1 MKCLS
6 HISRGLFLV
15 ILTLFSINALSQ
27 TTIYSESFT
36 SGTGSWAVAST
47 GSGTGA
53 WVQGSNSSHSTGATG
68 NYFYSQ
74 KYSSNYN
81 NNTYIIATSPA
92 INLTG
97 YNSITLDIKIWY
109 NTESSYDGMKI
120 EYSLNNGSSWS
131 DLGSVNSNWY
141 NDSDVDAFN
150 NNEDG
155 WSGNSSGWI
164 NRNINLSTEDIGF
177 ESATQARFRVLF
189 ATDYSITDIGVAFD
203 EILIRGAVAVPS
215 YCVSTGNTAYRT
227 GTRQVIFNTIN
238 NSSPIEYNAY
248 SDYTAIST
256 TVTKGTSYDLTVKVN
271 TDGNYLTRT
280 YVWVDWNQDLDFDD
294 AGESFYL
301 GTAVNG
307 NNVNTSLSP
316 LSITIPGTA
325 SLGTTRMRVSTKYNN
340 SPSSC
345 ETDFDGEVEDYTINV
360 ISEPSTIST
369 GSISP
374 TTYCS
379 GATVNVP
386 FTLTGTFTSGNI
398 FTAEL
403 SNGSGSFASPVSIGT
418 LTSTTGGTISAT
430 IPLATLTGTNYRIRV
445 ISNTPAVTG
454 TNNGSNITINAIPT
468 ISGTTSAA
476 RCGTGTVTLGAS
488 ASAGTVNWFTAS
500 TGGSSIHTGTSY
512 TTPSISS
519 TTTYWV
525 AATNNGC
532 TTATRTAVTATV
544 NTIPTISGSTSAA
557 RCGTGTVTLGATA
570 SAGTV
575 NWFTASTGGSSIHT
589 GTSYTTPS
597 ISSTTTYWVS
607 ATNNGCT
614 TATRTAVAATVNT
627 IPTISGTTSAAR
639 CGTGTVTLG
648 ATASAG
654 TVNWFTASTG
664 GSSIHTGTSY
674 TTPSI
679 SSTTTYWVAATNNGC
694 TTATRTAVTATV
706 NTIPTISG
714 STSAARCGTGT
725 VTLGATASAGTVNW
739 FTASTGGSS
748 IHTGT
753 SYTTPSISS
762 STSYWV
768 DATNGSCTTTTRT
781 EVIATVNK
789 NYWTGNADSNWNNPA
804 NWCAGVPT
812 NGVEA
817 TLNTLIPSGLTN
829 YPVISSTDSPGYVK
843 KIEFENNTTL
853 IITDNY
859 LRITENLK
867 LDGKIDLEGEAQ
879 LLQDLGSTLDPTSS
893 GTLERDQQGTADTYT
908 YNYWSSPVGLPNI
921 TTNNNS
927 YTLPDI
933 FQGVNF
939 LATGYNGTAS
949 PLGIADY
956 WIWKFSNKTSGD
968 YSQWQHVRSTG
979 TLLAGEGFTMKG
991 PGTGSISTPQNYV
1004 LLGKPNNGDINLPIS
1019 TGNEYL
1025 VGNPY
1030 PSALDADQF
1039 ILDNGLTIA
1048 GPGSTTGTLY
1058 FWEHWG
1064 GGSHYLADY
1073 QGGYA
1078 TYSLSGGVPAASM
1091 GTNDPLVATGG
1102 TPTKTPGRYIPI
1114 AQGFFVT
1121 AENSGTIKFNN
1132 GQRIYQKED
1141 GVNSLF
1147 IKQSNTKSNKTSIS
1161 DTRTKLRIG
1170 FNSPSSIR
1178 RQILATVDQRASQNY
1193 DWGFD
1198 SKYIDEQVDDMYW
1211 MINNDKYVIQGLNEF
1226 TLETILPLGIH
1237 TKKAGEIK
1245 ITIDKIENETT
1256 TLNIYL
1262 HDKDLNVYH
1271 NLKQSDYKVSLNVGT
1286 YLNRFEITFSNK
1298 LEQTA
1303 LSIDDLNND
1312 SLNVFYSNKKSS
1324 LVIQNPNLTILKS
1337 AELFNIL
1344 GQSVYKFDKIG
1355 NEDYQEFK
1363 TIRLQAGTYTIK
1375 LKTSEN
1381 IISKKV
1387 LIK

>member
-6 HISRGLFLV
+6 HISRSFLLV
-15 ILTLFSINALSQ
+15 IFIVFSINVFSQ
-27 TTIYSESFT
+27 TTIYSENFT
-36 SGTGSWAVAST
+36 SGTGGWAVTSS
-47 GSGTGA
+47 GSGTGV
-53 WVQGSNSSHSTGATG
+53 WVQGSNSSHTAGASG
-68 NYFYSQ
+68 NYIYSQ

-81 NNTYIIATSPA
+81 NNTSITATSPA

-97 YNSITLDIKIWY
+97 YNTITLDLRIWY

-141 NDSDVDAFN
+141 NDTDVDAFN

-164 NRNINLSTEDIGF
+164 NRNINLSTEDLGF
-177 ESATQARFRVLF
+177 ESATQAKFRVLF
-189 ATDYSITDIGVAFD
+189 ASDYSVTDTGVAFD
-203 EILIRGAVAVPS
+203 EILIRGIGAVPA
-215 YCVSTGNTAYRT
+215 YCTSIGDTSYRT
-227 GTRQVIFNTIN
+227 GTRQVTFNTIN
-238 NSSPIEYNAY
+238 NSSPIELNAY
-248 SDYTAIST
+248 SNYTTIST
-256 TVTKGTSYDLTVKVN
+256 TVTQSTSHNLTVKVN
-271 TDGNYLTRT
+271 TDGNYTT
-280 YVWVDWNQDLDFDD
+280 YTYAWIDWNQDFDFDD
-294 AGESFYL
+294 AGETYNL
-301 GTAVNG
+301 GTAK
-307 NNVNTSLSP
+307 NVSNDNTSLSP
-316 LSITIPGTA
+316 LSIAIPGTA
-325 SLGTTRMRVSTKYNN
+325 SLGATRMRVSTKYN
-340 SPSSC
+340 SAPSSC
-345 ETDFDGEVEDYTINV
+345 EVLFDGEVEDYSINV
-360 ISEPSTIST
+360 IAATSITTGTIT
-369 GSISP
+369 P

-379 GATVNVP
+379 GASVNVP
-386 FTLTGTFTSGNI
+386 YTITGTYTSGNV
-398 FTAEL
+398 FTAQL
-403 SNGSGSFASPVSIGT
+403 SNASGSFAVPVSIGT
-418 LTSTTGGTISAT
+418 LTSTTAGTISAI
-430 IPLATLTGTNYRIRV
+430 IPLATATGSAYRIRV
-445 ISNTPAVTG
+445 VSSNPVVTG
-454 TNNGSNITINAIPT
+454 TNNGSNITINALPT
-468 ISGTTSAA
+468 ITGTTPAS
-476 RCGTGTVTLGAS
+476 RCGTGTLTLGAS
-488 ASAGTVNWFTAS
+488 ASAGTINWYAAS
-500 TGGSSIHTGTSY
+500 SGGASLGTGTSF

-544 NTIPTISGSTSAA
+544 NTIPTISGTTPNS
-557 RCGTGTVTLGATA
+557 RCGTGTLTLGASA
-570 SAGTV
+570 SAGTI
-575 NWFTASTGGSSIHT
+575 NWYAASSGGASLGT
-589 GTSYTTPS
+589 GTS
-597 ISSTTTYWVS
+597 
-607 ATNNGCT
+607 
-614 TATRTAVAATVNT
+614 
-627 IPTISGTTSAAR
+627 
-639 CGTGTVTLG
+639 
-648 ATASAG
+648 
-654 TVNWFTASTG
+654 F
-664 GSSIHTGTSY
+664 

-694 TTATRTAVTATV
+694 TTATRTAVTAT
-706 NTIPTISG
+706 I
-714 STSAARCGTGT
+714 
-725 VTLGATASAGTVNW
+725 
-739 FTASTGGSS
+739 
-748 IHTGT
+748 
-753 SYTTPSISS
+753 
-762 STSYWV
+762 
-768 DATNGSCTTTTRT
+768 TN
-781 EVIATVNK
+781 
-789 NYWTGNADSNWNNPA
+789 NYWIGTNTDWNDPV

-812 NGVEA
+812 NGVLP
-817 TLNTLIPSGLTN
+817 TLNVVIPSGLTN
-829 YPVISSTDSPGYVK
+829 YPIIYAISTPGYVK
-843 KIEFENNTTL
+843 TIILENNTTL
-853 IITDNY
+853 TIIDNS
-859 LRITENLK
+859 LRVTENLK

-908 YNYWSSPVGLPNI
+908 YNYWSSPVGLPNN
-921 TTNNNS
+921 TSNNNS

-933 FQGVNF
+933 FQGVTF
-939 LATGYNGTAS
+939 LTTGYNGTAS

-956 WIWKFSNKTSGD
+956 WIWKFNNKTSGD

-1064 GGSHYLADY
+1064 GGSHNLKDY

-1078 TYSLSGGVPAASM
+1078 TYSLSGGVPAASL

-1102 TPTKTPGRYIPI
+1102 IPTKIPGRYIPV

-1132 GQRIYQKED
+1132 AQRVFQMED
-1141 GVNSLF
+1141 GSNSLF
-1147 IKQSNTKSNKTSIS
+1147 IKQSNTKKSQSLENKQQS
-1161 DTRTKLRIG
+1161 DTRTKLRLG
-1170 FNSPSSIR
+1170 FNSPSTIR
-1178 RQILATVDQRASQNY
+1178 RQILATIDQRASINY

-1211 MINNDKYVIQGLNEF
+1211 MLNKEKYVIQGLNEF
-1226 TLETILPLGIH
+1226 TPETILPLGIH

-1256 TLNIYL
+1256 NLNIYL
-1262 HDKDLNVYH
+1262 HDKELSIYH
-1271 NLKQSDYKVSLNVGT
+1271 DLKQSDYKVSLSLGA

-1298 LEQTA
+1298 LEQSA
-1303 LSIDDLNND
+1303 LSIDDIRND
-1312 SLNVFYSNKKSS
+1312 SLNIFYSNEKSS
-1324 LVIQNPNLTILKS
+1324 IVIQNPNFTSINS
-1337 AELFNIL
+1337 VELFNIL
-1344 GQSVYKFDKIG
+1344 GQSVYQFDNIK

-1363 TIRLQAGTYTIK
+1363 TMRLQAGTYTIK

-1381 IISKKV
+1381 VISKKV